1 MKRRI
6 IVTSVI
12 GVLCVVAFIIFKRPS
27 ASQAEEAPKPVA
39 QIQVAKLQSQAITQ
53 TLTAYGVV
61 EAAPLGAR
69 TFSLGYDSVVKAVG
83 ISVGSHVLVGD
94 LILEVSPTPDAQIL
108 FDTAKTDSE
117 LADKAF
123 VTTKERY
130 SLHLATRQD
139 LLTAEQAA
147 RDAKIKLKNYL
158 SRGMGTSRIVASEDG
173 VITKFEWQSGATIP
187 AGTPVFQLS
196 AASHLDAHLTIEAS
210 DTSVVKVG
218 ESVVINSVNRS
229 QVDSI
234 TSEVRFVASSVDL
247 VTGATDVRTALP
259 VGSLWLPGEHVRAI
273 IEVAKKTALA
283 APRSAVL
290 PDDDQQVLYTVKEGK
305 AVKHTIQV
313 GLMGDDLI
321 EVISKDVKLG
331 DDVVIVGNYELE
343 DGMAVEISSDKKS
356 EETKATEGAKDKA
369 EAKTP

>member
-27 ASQAEEAPKPVA
+27 ASQAEEAPQPVA

-158 SRGMGTSRIVASEDG
+158 SRGMGTSRIVATEDG

-210 DTSVVKVG
+210 DTSVVLGKSLSKRLYLSYNVG
-218 ESVVINSVNRS
+218 VFQENSNVLTLKYLLNRYFSV
-229 QVDSI
+229 QV
-234 TSEVRFVASSVDL
+234 TTNNVGNGLDL
-247 VTGATDVRTALP
+247 
-259 VGSLWLPGEHVRAI
+259 
-273 IEVAKKTALA
+273 
-283 APRSAVL
+283 
-290 PDDDQQVLYTVKEGK
+290 LYT
-305 AVKHTIQV
+305 A
-313 GLMGDDLI
+313 
-321 EVISKDVKLG
+321 S
-331 DDVVIVGNYELE
+331 
-343 DGMAVEISSDKKS
+343 
-356 EETKATEGAKDKA
+356 
-369 EAKTP
+369 P